1 MTQEFISQAENIGF
15 VVVCVVVLAIL
26 SFLLEPLIKKI
37 KMSESKI
44 IDSQPPIKTET
55 SSKTTAANSISS
67 QDIKAI
73 AGDDVMTTQL
83 DLARAYIEMGKKQ
96 LAKKILQHVK
106 DNGNSMQQDDAQ
118 QLMQNL

>member
-55 SSKTTAANSISS
+55 SSKITAANSISS